1 MNVDRELDDIEF
13 DDTRIETPRELRRE
27 RPWITQSNVSLSDQT
42 EPNVKERL
50 FHSESTSRSPFKSG
64 IISDKFQSNSLS
76 SNNGPRLAGRDSAYR
91 TRNGTPLKQVQNRS
105 SSFETPLRV
114 RERYKT
120 GSSDKL
126 ISNDNKFSPNNS
138 TSIRPGPQNPSN
150 SFTITPPSNLKVRPV
165 SFDRQ
170 DGSTISPTKPE
181 RRKIDMNENDENKKP
196 NQDIEFDSSDEEE
209 YPIKNV
215 ESIQTHAPHSEE
227 KRAKKDTSKLA
238 NHEADRNKE
247 EDGDISRSE
256 ILERINATINSLI
269 EKENS
274 RPFLS
279 SKQSPRSHISNEND
293 PAHDESSSSSPG
305 DILNELDSFMSTK
318 RKGEDNI
325 HGKKITPP
333 FEDSPRP
340 TEPKKTNS
348 PTFLTKLSGKYA
360 REVLRKR
367 KYGENVITKPNQ
379 ESSDELWPVSK
390 WSKLNRILKL
400 KSLSRSDIINSDI
413 LLKKLGCKS
422 KGDLEQRINFLISY
436 NKAREDKKR

>member
-1 MNVDRELDDIEF
+1 MNVDRELNDIEF

-27 RPWITQSNVSLSDQT
+27 RPWIMQSSVSLSDQT
-42 EPNVKERL
+42 EPNVKGRFL
-50 FHSESTSRSPFKSG
+50 RSDSTSRSPFKGG
-64 IISDKFQSNSLS
+64 IISDKSQSINMS

-105 SSFETPLRV
+105 STFETPLRV
-114 RERYKT
+114 REKHKD

-126 ISNDNKFSPNNS
+126 ISNDNRFSPNNS
-138 TSIRPGPQNPSN
+138 TSIRSGPQNPSN
-150 SFTITPPSNLKVRPV
+150 SFTLTPPSNLKVRPV

-170 DGSTISPTKPE
+170 EGSTISPTKPE
-181 RRKIDMNENDENKKP
+181 RRKMDMNENDENKKS

-209 YPIKNV
+209 YAIKNV
-215 ESIQTHAPHSEE
+215 ESVQRPAPHSEE
-227 KRAKKDTSKLA
+227 KKAKKDTSKVA
-238 NHEADRNKE
+238 NHEVERNKE

-279 SKQSPRSHISNEND
+279 SRQSPRSHISDENHSAQD
-293 PAHDESSSSSPG
+293 DSSSSSPE

-318 RKGEDNI
+318 RKGDDNI
-325 HGKKITPP
+325 HEKETAPLL
-333 FEDSPRP
+333 EDSPRS
-340 TEPKKTNS
+340 TDPKKTAS

-360 REVLRKR
+360 REVIRKR
-367 KYGENVITKPNQ
+367 KYGENANTKPNQ
-379 ESSDELWPVSK
+379 ESSDVLWPVSK

-422 KGDLEQRINFLISY
+422 KDDLEQRINFLISY
-436 NKAREDKKR
+436 NKVREDKKK